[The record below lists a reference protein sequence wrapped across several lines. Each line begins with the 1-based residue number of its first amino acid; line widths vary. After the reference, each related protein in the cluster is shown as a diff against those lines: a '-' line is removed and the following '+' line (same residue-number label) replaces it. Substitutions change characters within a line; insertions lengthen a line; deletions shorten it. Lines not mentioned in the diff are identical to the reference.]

1 MKTHLI
7 VVLNIFLLVLN
18 TTPKAYS
25 QSTKSNIK
33 NPIDYFN
40 KRTEAIGLAKIGK
53 WQEVIPLMESL
64 TIQYQNDGD
73 LLYLLGLSYYQTGQY
88 QKAITA
94 LKRTLDC
101 GGTILSNIPSGSA
114 PSNDIMI
121 KLAKAYALDGDKAN
135 AMRWLRNGFAFRYD
149 EKPFLKGDPAF
160 KAFNEDKDFLQLFG
174 YSDQENLKRDEA
186 WRSDIDYLEKRIV
199 ELNYDP
205 FHSVSE
211 DTFYNMMSSLR
222 SRIDALS
229 DEQIVVELMKVLGSL
244 GNGHNLVIPTSPKNG
259 SLKRLPI
266 QLYQFDDGVF
276 IVDAEE
282 NFQQWIGYKVD
293 SIGGAPIEVA
303 IQKTNTVNARDN
315 DMQTLWLGPYYL
327 GLPDVLE
334 GLGIVQAANQ
344 VAITLSDSKGMSQK
358 ITMNPINWNFTSF
371 PKIPQLKKKTQ
382 PLFLSRMNDPYWY
395 KLLQDDNFIYIQF
408 NAVTN
413 KEEQSLEDFNIEV
426 RNQIARSKMQN
437 LILDLRHNHGGDG
450 SLLPPLLKTLESFKV
465 MNPKGRVFVIM
476 GRETFSAGHNLL
488 TEITKNIDPILVG
501 EPSGSKPN
509 HIGESGWFQL
519 PYSGLMG
526 LVSTQFHQ
534 DSKPEDNR
542 KWIAPHIPVG
552 LSSTDYF
559 NGHDKVL
566 IVIIEVIKTSA
577 GESKN

>member
-135 AMRWLRNGFAFRYD
+135 AMRWLRNGFALRYD

-160 KAFNEDKDFLQLFG
+160 KGFNEDKDFLQLFG